1 MPKNK
6 KTKKIG
12 WWRWIGR
19 AFGLPL
25 LGIGRDASIEFIED
39 KPVQELALFSIEI
52 TEDILNIYTDLNE
65 ENKQQMKSLLEDK
78 DERAILL
85 AMNLLAFLIPK
96 ILEKIGK
103 GEKTT
108 LEESKLLRVYKAIEA
123 K

>member
-1 MPKNK
+1 MPRNK

-52 TEDILNIYTDLNE
+52 TEEILNIYTDLNP
-65 ENKQQMKSLLEDK
+65 ENKQQMKSLLE
-78 DERAILL
+78 EQA
-85 AMNLLAFLIPK
+85 AN
-96 ILEKIGK
+96 EKPLG
-103 GEKTT
+103 
-108 LEESKLLRVYKAIEA
+108 R
-123 K
+123 

>member
-25 LGIGRDASIEFIED
+25 LGIGKQAANDFIEEP
-39 KPVQELALFSIEI
+39 PVKELALFSIEI
-52 TEDILNIYTDLNE
+52 TEDMNIYTDLNDKDKE
-65 ENKQQMKSLLEDK
+65 QMKSLLQDK

>member
-1 MPKNK
+1 M
-6 KTKKIG
+6 T
-12 WWRWIGR
+12 
-19 AFGLPL
+19 L
-25 LGIGRDASIEFIED
+25 LRSRQF
-39 KPVQELALFSIEI
+39 
-52 TEDILNIYTDLNE
+52 DILNIYTDLNDKDKE
-65 ENKQQMKSLLEDK
+65 QMKSLLQDK